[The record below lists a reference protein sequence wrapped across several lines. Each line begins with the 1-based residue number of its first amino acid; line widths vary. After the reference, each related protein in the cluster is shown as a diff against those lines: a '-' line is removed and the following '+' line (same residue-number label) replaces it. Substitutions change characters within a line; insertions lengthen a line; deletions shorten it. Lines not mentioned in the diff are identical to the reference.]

1 MRNTIVSRDVAQGK
15 DNGFQKTNAV
25 SKLGTVEMYWQKL
38 GWHDSRNQNEETVF
52 YLNSYYV
59 YSSYSYLN
67 FLIKIISTTDIVEFK
82 NKLN

>member
-1 MRNTIVSRDVAQGK
+1 MRNTVVSRDLAQGK
-15 DNGFQKTNAV
+15 DDGFQKTNTV

-59 YSSYSYLN
+59 YSSYS
-67 FLIKIISTTDIVEFK
+67 
-82 NKLN
+82 